1 MKLENFA
8 IIARVE
14 GVTGQFVLT
23 ADEHHLFSKL
33 IIGSLADA
41 HGQAKFIP
49 IDSVELPPNPKV
61 FPQ

>member
-23 ADEHHLFSKL
+23 DGESHLFSNL
-33 IIGSLADA
+33 IIDCLAEA
-41 HGQAKFIP
+41 HGQAKFVP
-49 IDSVELPPNPKV
+49 IDSIELPPNPKV